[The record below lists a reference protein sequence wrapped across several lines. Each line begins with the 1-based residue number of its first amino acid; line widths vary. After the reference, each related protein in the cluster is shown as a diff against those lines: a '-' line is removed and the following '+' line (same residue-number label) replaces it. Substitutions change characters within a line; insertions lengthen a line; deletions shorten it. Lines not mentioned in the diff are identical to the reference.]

1 MLRAER
7 MKSLPRIVK
16 EPDHGQDIKPY
27 DFFAG
32 FKIAEDPPEEDPEEE
47 GVEEEAEEEEET
59 ISPEELE
66 RMVAEAEE
74 KARKIVSDARQ
85 QAEILR
91 EKGYREGQ
99 EEGYRDGTREA
110 YEEQRRL
117 LDAEGQKLENNITE
131 VLQSVSREK
140 EKLLEQYIDDLKKIA
155 LAIAEKIIQTSL
167 QSSGDIVK
175 RMILAATDKIT
186 KKRWAKIYITKCD
199 TIVSM
204 DVDAEFME
212 ALSRLSDS
220 IKIITMDNGE
230 EGTCIIELPDE
241 IIDASVSTQLEN
253 IKDILNNVRA

>member
-16 EPDHGQDIKPY
+16 EPDSDQDIRPY

-32 FKIAEDPPEEDPEEE
+32 FKIVEEPQEEEPEEE
-47 GVEEEAEEEEET
+47 EEEEEPEEEET

-66 RMVAEAEE
+66 RMVEEAEE
-74 KARKIVSDARQ
+74 KAKKIISDARK

-91 EKGYREGQ
+91 EKGYREGR
-99 EEGYRDGTREA
+99 EDGVRDGAHEA
-110 YEEQRRL
+110 YEEQRRI
-117 LDAEGQKLENNITE
+117 LDEEVQELQENITD
-131 VLQSVSREK
+131 VIQSVSREK
-140 EKLLEQYIDDLKKIA
+140 EKLLEQYIDDLKRIS

-186 KKRWAKIYITKCD
+186 KKRWAKIYITKCNAS
-199 TIVSM
+199 VSM
-204 DVDAEFME
+204 EVDAEFMD
-212 ALSRLSDS
+212 ALAHLSDS
-220 IKIITMDNGE
+220 IKIIAMDNGE

-241 IIDASVSTQLEN
+241 IIDASVGTQLEN

>member
-1 MLRAER
+1 M
-7 MKSLPRIVK
+7 PRIMK
-16 EPDHGQDIKPY
+16 KPDEAQDIRPY

-32 FKIAEDPPEEDPEEE
+32 FQIERTVSAEEP
-47 GVEEEAEEEEET
+47 EEEEEEDGGAEEEAKEEQFAT
-59 ISPEELE
+59 ERANEIIS
-66 RMVAEAEE
+66 EAEK
-74 KARKIVSDARQ
+74 KAEQILADARG
-85 QAEILR
+85 QADILR
-91 EKGYREGQ
+91 QKAFRDGY
-99 EEGYRDGTREA
+99 EEGCQNGTRDA
-110 YEEQRRL
+110 YEEQRKL
-117 LDAEGQKLENNITE
+117 LDQEIRQ
-131 VLQSVSREK
+131 LQTNAADVIESVSIEK
-140 EKLLEQYIDDLKKIA
+140 AKLLEQYVDDLKRIS
-155 LAIAEKIIQTSL
+155 LAVAEKIIQTSL

>member
-16 EPDHGQDIKPY
+16 EPDGDQDIRPY

-32 FKIAEDPPEEDPEEE
+32 FKIVEEPQEEDPEEE
-47 GVEEEAEEEEET
+47 DEEEAGEEET

-66 RMVAEAEE
+66 RMAAEAEE
-74 KARKIVSDARQ
+74 KAQKIVSDARK

-91 EKGYREGQ
+91 EKGYREGR
-99 EEGYRDGTREA
+99 EEGAKDGAREA
-110 YEEQRRL
+110 YEEQRKI
-117 LDAEGQKLENNITE
+117 LDEEVQELQRNITE
-131 VLQSVSREK
+131 VIQSVSREK
-140 EKLLEQYIDDLKKIA
+140 EKLLEQYIDDLKRIS
-155 LAIAEKIIQTSL
+155 LAVAEKIIQTSL

-186 KKRWAKIYITKCD
+186 KKRWAKIYITKCN
-199 TIVSM
+199 TSVSM

-212 ALSRLSDS
+212 ALAHLSDS
-220 IKIITMDNGE
+220 VKIITMDNGE

-241 IIDASVSTQLEN
+241 IIDASVGTQLEN